1 MDIFNRPPTI
11 SDDTLQYTLYPP
23 AELADQ
29 VSVTSFAA
37 CIASFVE
44 TLLLPSFIWHKESFE
59 LKAVSDPGVANR
71 WLLEG
76 RMRVGDCV
84 DDEWCVVWLF
94 KEISAKWDLAISVFD
109 SDGEFLLIE
118 AAEGL
123 PKWVTPGNSENRVW
137 IYGSRLHLIPLS
149 HISPPSRPRKRRR
162 SHDSDDEGTAG
173 IAGNDDGGWIAVE
186 DALKLIFDRN
196 VNTLAPPEVERL
208 VWKRISGYP
217 AATKN
222 HVHMTKAWIPTDIAR
237 ALSVDAS
244 LVQKAVEAF
253 YTRDATQLRA
263 AHRMSRFPP
272 ESSVLTSVKMTRTAY
287 AQLVGQKFYPP
298 KIFGRWSEKEGTPE
312 RRWREVGMKLAC
324 GFEMLYQETKKILPF
339 DNSSVEAY
347 KSELNGSGAYK
358 KYIDNLKNSTY
369 FRGEAE
375 GSVLW
380 KELEKKAA
388 DIYVMTLRVEASRP
402 TFASSLTKALSQS
415 SDTVPAVQSVED
427 PDDWLIIDS
436 DSFDQMLE
444 RSMSGNKAKDDT
456 AMDVDSGGITAED
469 QLANEQAVKLR
480 SLASKVEEFVEGQ
493 GDLEGARFADEA
505 SDDEE
510 FSDGMPSTD
519 SGDSDDE
526 SDINISDRND
536 KVRDTDNREDAAHR
550 QAAMDNLIPGILP
563 SEYGKMPASFHS
575 NSQRVARA
583 SNDGDTEGDTD
594 PRGAAGRTPE
604 GRQTVGDDNIDKLY
618 ADSRMDKAARASV
631 SSSEKPIRQP
641 ILPRDQYDG
650 VVDSDDE
657 TDEEEEEEDEEDQ
670 PQLVGDIEVDMGEE
684 EEEFLEFARQT
695 LGINDE
701 QWESI
706 IKDRTDRGAFV
717 PTSARELPTVD
728 ITSQTTPQT
737 VKEGNGRT
745 STSEQ
750 RPNSKLDSFDAV
762 MQALDAELSRSSNKS
777 TALPPRQHTA
787 ADKGKGKE
795 HTEFSPASGLDKI
808 LEGAGSEYEN
818 EDIEKAMEAELKAAL
833 EKEGDGEGD
842 NDFDGDGG
850 MDYNLIKNFL
860 ESFKSQA
867 GLSGPVGNL
876 AGRLQHGWLPRDET

>member
-23 AELADQ
+23 AELADH

-37 CIASFVE
+37 CIPSFVE
-44 TLLLPSFIWHKESFE
+44 TLLPPSFIWHKDSFE
-59 LKAVSDPGVANR
+59 LRAVPVAKR
-71 WLLEG
+71 WRLKG

-162 SHDSDDEGTAG
+162 SHDRDDEGTAG
-173 IAGNDDGGWIAVE
+173 IAGSDDEGWIAVE

-208 VWKRISGYP
+208 VWKRISSYP
-217 AATKN
+217 AAAKN
-222 HVHMTKAWIPTDIAR
+222 HMHTTKAWIPVDIAR

-263 AHRMSRFPP
+263 AHKMSRFPP
-272 ESSVLTSVKMTRTAY
+272 ESSVLTLVKMTRTAY

-298 KIFGRWSEKEGTPE
+298 KIFGRWNEKEGTPE

-324 GFEMLYQETKKILPF
+324 GFEMLYQETKKILPTQGLRQ
-339 DNSSVEAY
+339 VEAY
-347 KSELNGSGAYK
+347 KSTLDGNPAYM
-358 KYIDNLKNSTY
+358 KYIDNLKNSSY
-369 FRGEAE
+369 FRGEAK
-375 GSVLW
+375 GSALW

-388 DIYVMTLRVEASRP
+388 DVYVLTFRLEPSRP

-415 SDTVPAVQSVED
+415 SDTVPAVQSGED
-427 PDDWLIIDS
+427 LDDWLIIDS
-436 DSFDQMLE
+436 DSFDQILE

-469 QLANEQAVKLR
+469 QLANEQAAKLR
-480 SLASKVEEFVEGQ
+480 SLATRVEEFVEGQ

-526 SDINISDRND
+526 SDINVNDRSD

-550 QAAMDNLIPGILP
+550 QAAMDNLVPGILP

-583 SNDGDTEGDTD
+583 SHDGDTEGDTD

-604 GRQTVGDDNIDKLY
+604 GRQTVGDDNIDKLD
-618 ADSRMDKAARASV
+618 ADSRMDKGATGQASV

-641 ILPRDQYDG
+641 IIPRDQYDG

-657 TDEEEEEEDEEDQ
+657 TDEEEEEEEEEDQ
-670 PQLVGDIEVDMGEE
+670 PQLVGDIEVDMDEE

-717 PTSARELPTVD
+717 PTSARDLPTVNKS
-728 ITSQTTPQT
+728 SQTTPRT

-762 MQALDAELSRSSNKS
+762 MQALDVELSRSG
-777 TALPPRQHTA
+777 QHTA
-787 ADKGKGKE
+787 AEKGKGKE
-795 HTEFSPASGLDKI
+795 RTEFSPASGLDKI
-808 LEGAGSEYEN
+808 MEGAESEYEN

-842 NDFDGDGG
+842 GDSEGDGG

>member
-23 AELADQ
+23 
-29 VSVTSFAA
+29 
-37 CIASFVE
+37 
-44 TLLLPSFIWHKESFE
+44 PSLRTNFIWHKDSFE

-94 KEISAKWDLAISVFD
+94 KEISAKWDLAISRRP
-109 SDGEFLLIE
+109 
-118 AAEGL
+118 AEM
-123 PKWVTPGNSENRVW
+123 GNPRQLRKQGAPPSLSMVW

-208 VWKRISGYP
+208 VWKRISGLPLTRPTGCTQNEPLPSRILGAHFGENDSNGICP
-217 AATKN
+217 AGGTK
-222 HVHMTKAWIPTDIAR
+222 I
-237 ALSVDAS
+237 
-244 LVQKAVEAF
+244 
-253 YTRDATQLRA
+253 
-263 AHRMSRFPP
+263 
-272 ESSVLTSVKMTRTAY
+272 
-287 AQLVGQKFYPP
+287 YPP

-312 RRWREVGMKLAC
+312 RRWREVGMKL
-324 GFEMLYQETKKILPF
+324 
-339 DNSSVEAY
+339 VEAY

-388 DIYVMTLRVEASRP
+388 DIYVMTLRVER
-402 TFASSLTKALSQS
+402 
-415 SDTVPAVQSVED
+415 
-427 PDDWLIIDS
+427 
-436 DSFDQMLE
+436 
-444 RSMSGNKAKDDT
+444 
-456 AMDVDSGGITAED
+456 ITAED

-550 QAAMDNLIPGILP
+550 QAAMDNLIPG
-563 SEYGKMPASFHS
+563 SFLRNTEKCQHPFTATRRGS
-575 NSQRVARA
+575 RGHRMMEIQREIRTHGCCRA
-583 SNDGDTEGDTD
+583 D
-594 PRGAAGRTPE
+594 AGR
-604 GRQTVGDDNIDKLY
+604 Q
-618 ADSRMDKAARASV
+618 AD
-631 SSSEKPIRQP
+631 
-641 ILPRDQYDG
+641 
-650 VVDSDDE
+650 DSDDE

-706 IKDRTDRGAFV
+706 IKDRTDRG
-717 PTSARELPTVD
+717 D
-728 ITSQTTPQT
+728 DPQT

-867 GLSGPVGNL
+867 GSRALWGTSRGDYSMGGCPGTSIVNL
-876 AGRLQHGWLPRDET
+876 FRCNEYNIFPI